1 MKGRTVIMED
11 LYIAEEDRN
20 DLERERY
27 ALAIERIREIPQEAV
42 CDAALLRCGSIS
54 IVWRR
59 LFCIWMKCGRWWR
72 AGNCGR

>member
-27 ALAIERIREIPQEAV
+27 ALAIERIREIP
-42 CDAALLRCGSIS
+42 LRCGSIS
-54 IVWRR
+54 TVWRR

>member
-42 CDAALLRCGSIS
+42 CDAVETACEA
-54 IVWRR
+54 VED
-59 LFCIWMKCGRWWR
+59 
-72 AGNCGR
+72 AAE